1 MTRRQPLAKRY
12 EEMKQLE
19 AHLTDDGLKHVGQSR
34 PNRESASKVT
44 GEAAFIDDLP
54 FPNLLHAALLLSP
67 HANARI
73 LAVDTS
79 EAEALPGVRAV
90 VHYFNSPHA
99 PYNSALRFH
108 GDTNPADM
116 PETEYIFDEYVRFVG
131 DRVAAVAAE
140 DADTAE
146 EAVRHIKVTYEV
158 LPAVFDELVA
168 LNPSAP
174 QANAFGIDGT
184 NVCGGRVAYGNGS
197 EEEVLAAIDAAD
209 YVFEDTFRAS
219 KVHHGYLEPVCHVA
233 TYTRDGKLTVYTPS
247 QNVFCFRSVIAKVL
261 GLPYSRVRV
270 VKGLVGG
277 AFGGKLEVMHEP
289 VVALLSMRTY
299 RPVKLRL
306 SRKQVFLST
315 RSRHPGVLTV
325 RSGVRADGK
334 LVAQHV
340 NSVLNTGGY
349 AGSGVNA
356 VGAQSG
362 KTFILYDAAA
372 MFYNGVAVYTNTPP
386 AGAMRGYGCPQIML
400 AREVHIDR
408 ICQEL
413 GMDPVEWRLKNVLQP
428 HRKTCMG
435 ADIHNARIAD
445 CIRKGAEAF
454 DWTGRRDRAE
464 ATRGSQ
470 RPHGVGVG
478 LAVHGNGWYGV
489 YQDLTTITIRLQD
502 DGSAVLLTGTHDLGT
517 GSRTIL
523 AQIAAEVLTV
533 DPDLIEVIEAD
544 TDVTP
549 IDLGAQASR
558 TTYIAGNATIAAAR
572 NLRQQVIMEASRVL
586 GRPPA
591 ELDLRD
597 GYVVQ
602 YADGQQL
609 LSVGDV
615 VTAAQRGV
623 QGGVQRDLI
632 ATESFESLD
641 AIDSYAADFCEVEV
655 DTETGHV
662 NVLDFLAV
670 HNSGRVI
677 NPMLFEGQVHGGIH
691 MGLGYALSEEM
702 VISPVTGEVKNPNF
716 KKYHMFTAREMPEN
730 ISVLTVEDPEEA
742 GPFGAKSIGEC
753 ATDAVAPAVVNAV
766 NHALRTEFRALP
778 LTPARIL
785 QALRE
790 RQTAG

>member
-1 MTRRQPLAKRY
+1 MAHRQAPVKRY
-12 EEMKQLE
+12 EEMKQFE
-19 AHLTDDGLKHVGQSR
+19 AHLTDDGLKQVGQSR
-34 PNRESASKVT
+34 PNRESAGKVT
-44 GEAAFIDDLP
+44 GEAAFIDDLR
-54 FPNLLHAALLLSP
+54 FPNMLHAALLLSP

-73 LAVDTS
+73 LSIDAG
-79 EAEALPGVRAV
+79 EAEAVPGVRAV
-90 VHYFNSPHA
+90 VHYFNSPHVA
-99 PYNSALRFH
+99 FNSALRFH

-116 PETEYIFDEYVRFVG
+116 PETEFIFDEYVRFVG
-131 DRVAAVAAE
+131 DRVAAVAADDIE
-140 DADTAE
+140 TAE
-146 EAVRHIKVTYEV
+146 QAVRRIKVTYEV
-158 LPAVFDELVA
+158 LPAVFEELAA
-168 LNPSAP
+168 LEPGAP
-174 QANAFGIDGT
+174 QANSFGIDGT

-197 EEEVLAAIDAAD
+197 EADVLAAIDAAD
-209 YVFEDTFRAS
+209 HVFEDTFRTS

-233 TYTRDGKLTVYTPS
+233 SYTRDGKLTVYTPS
-247 QNVFCFRSVIAKVL
+247 QNVFCFRAVIAKAL

-270 VKGLVGG
+270 IKGLVGG
-277 AFGGKLEVMHEP
+277 AFGGKLEVMYEP
-289 VVALLSMRTY
+289 VVGLLAMRTY

-306 SRKQVFLST
+306 SRRQVFLAT

-325 RSGVRADGK
+325 RSGVRKDGK

-340 NSVLNTGGY
+340 TSTLNTGGY

-362 KTFILYDAAA
+362 KTFVLYDADA
-372 MFYNGVAVYTNTPP
+372 MFYNGVAVYTNTAP

-400 AREVHIDR
+400 AREAHVDR
-408 ICQEL
+408 ICREL
-413 GMDPVEWRLKNVLQP
+413 GIDPVEWRLRNVLQP
-428 HRKTCMG
+428 HQKTCMG

-445 CIRKGAEAF
+445 CIRTGAEAF
-454 DWTGRRDRAE
+454 DWAARRRQAE
-464 ATRGSQ
+464 ATHGTP
-470 RPHGVGVG
+470 RPRGVGVG
-478 LAVHGNGWYGV
+478 IAVHGNGWYGV

-523 AQIAAEVLTV
+523 SQIAAEVLTI
-533 DPDLIEVIEAD
+533 DPDLVEVIEAD

-572 NLRQQVIMEASRVL
+572 NLRGQVMQEASRVL
-586 GRPPA
+586 GRPLA

-597 GYVVQ
+597 GCVVQ
-602 YADGQQL
+602 YADGKPL
-609 LSVGDV
+609 LALGEV
-615 VTAAQRGV
+615 VTSAQRGA
-623 QGGVQRDLI
+623 QGGVQRDLV

-655 DTETGHV
+655 DAATGKV
-662 NVLDFLAV
+662 RVLDFLAV

-702 VISPVTGEVKNPNF
+702 VISPTTGEVKNPNF
-716 KKYHMFTAREMPEN
+716 KRYRMFTAREMPDTVR
-730 ISVLTVEDPEEA
+730 VLTVEDPEEA

-766 NHALRTEFRALP
+766 NHALRAELRTVP

-785 QALRE
+785 EALAA

>member
-1 MTRRQPLAKRY
+1 MAKRY
-12 EEMKQLE
+12 EEMKRLE

-34 PNRESASKVT
+34 PNRESAGKVT

-73 LAVDTS
+73 VAIDAS

-90 VHYFNSPHA
+90 VHYFNSPHVA
-99 PYNSALRFH
+99 YNSALRFH
-108 GDTNPADM
+108 GDTSPADM

-140 DADTAE
+140 DIETAE
-146 EAVRHIKVTYEV
+146 EAIRKIKVTYEV
-158 LPAVFDELVA
+158 LPAVFEELAA
-168 LNPSAP
+168 LEPGAP
-174 QANAFGIDGT
+174 QANPFGIDGT
-184 NVCGGRVAYGNGS
+184 NVCGGAVAYGNRS
-197 EEEVLAAIDAAD
+197 EEAVLAAIDAAD
-209 YVFEDTFRAS
+209 FVFEDTFRTS

-247 QNVFCFRSVIAKVL
+247 QNVFCFRSVIAKAL

-270 VKGLVGG
+270 IKGLVGG
-277 AFGGKLEVMHEP
+277 AFGGKLEVMYEP
-289 VVALLSMRTY
+289 VVGLLAMRTY
-299 RPVKLRL
+299 RPVKIRL
-306 SRKQVFLST
+306 SRKQVFLAT
-315 RSRHPGVLTV
+315 RSRHPAVLTV
-325 RSGVRADGK
+325 RTGVRADGK
-334 LVAQHV
+334 VVAQHV
-340 NSVLNTGGY
+340 RSVLNTGGY
-349 AGSGVNA
+349 AGSGPNTA
-356 VGAQSG
+356 GAQSG
-362 KTFILYDAAA
+362 KTFILYDAEA
-372 MFYNGVAVYTNTPP
+372 MFYNGVAVYTNTAP

-408 ICQEL
+408 ICREL
-413 GMDPVEWRLKNVLQP
+413 SMDPVEWRLKNVLQP
-428 HRKTCMG
+428 HQKTCMG

-445 CIRKGAEAF
+445 CIRTGARAF
-454 DWTGRRDRAE
+454 DWVGRRRRVE
-464 ATRGSQ
+464 ATLGTP
-470 RPHGVGVG
+470 RPHGIGVG

-517 GSRTIL
+517 GSRTVL
-523 AQIAAEVLTV
+523 AQIAAEVLTI

-549 IDLGAQASR
+549 FDLGAQASR
-558 TTYIAGNATIAAAR
+558 TTYIAGNAAIAAAR
-572 NLRQQVIMEASRVL
+572 NLRQQVVLEASRVL
-586 GRPPA
+586 GRAPA
-591 ELDLRD
+591 EIDLRD
-597 GYVVQ
+597 GHVVQ
-602 YADGQQL
+602 YADGKPL
-609 LSVGDV
+609 MSLGDV

-655 DTETGHV
+655 DTETAQV
-662 NVLDFLAV
+662 RVVDFLAV

-677 NPMLFEGQVHGGIH
+677 NPLLFEGQVHGGIH
-691 MGLGYALSEEM
+691 MGLGYALSEEI
-702 VISPVTGEVKNPNF
+702 VISPATGEVKNPNF
-716 KKYHMFTAREMPEN
+716 KKYHMFTAREMPDN
-730 ISVLTVEDPEEA
+730 VSVLTVEDPEEA

-753 ATDAVAPAVVNAV
+753 ATDAVAPCVVNAV
-766 NHALRTEFRALP
+766 NHALGTELRTVP

-785 QALRE
+785 EALKA
-790 RQTAG
+790 RQVTG